1 MATTTNAK
9 NGDSPIQKKKYL
21 SMMGMAIL
29 TITTVLSLRGL
40 SSQAEFG
47 YTSIFWYVLAAI
59 IFLVPFSLVCAE
71 LASTYTHSG
80 GLFRWCAEA
89 YGPRWG
95 WAAMYM
101 EWMVVLIWF
110 PAVLMFAAVSLAYI
124 FWPESFDQRLAA
136 NKIYTLCIVLGVF
149 WAATLNTFRG
159 IRSAN
164 ILSTLG
170 GLFGTIIPGAILII
184 LGIIYVC
191 TGGHNFIDAH
201 QPFWPDFEKYQ
212 TIVLAASIFLFYGGM
227 EMQAVHVNNMKN
239 PAKQFPQSV
248 FIAVI
253 IILVIFIAGTL
264 AIGFVEPAKDINL
277 LASLLVAYNSL
288 WAHIGVPWL
297 GNVMAVFI
305 TFGVLG
311 QVSVIIAGPSTGIL
325 AVGKSGYLP
334 KSLQKTNKHGIQVPL
349 LWIQGA
355 WVTILSLVLIILPS
369 VESAYQIL
377 SQMST
382 IMYLIMCII
391 IYGAFVRLRRTEP
404 NIKRGYKVPGG
415 NFVKWLIGIVGV
427 IGAVAATVLSF
438 FPPSQINTGSP
449 VVYIIILIIGCV
461 VLLAVPFL
469 VYDFRKPD
477 WRDKNT
483 DFYPFNWEIE
493 GRNPDRISKW
503 PEGYVP
509 TPQEIQRAME
519 WQDGDFGPVSM
530 KTVGDVT
537 NLALRPDLASTIPN
551 LDDPAVQAEL
561 ADKIH
566 EATSMEA
573 TVEAQLLAQKA
584 EELANTAIKEADE
597 LKKIAQGLTALQ
609 DAQIKSKITKD
620 KAEAQHQKALHEALE
635 PNEPFTPKDI
645 EVHDSTSDNVMP
657 SEADDKNSSAENDN
671 KQDSGNN

>member
-1 MATTTNAK
+1 MATTTNNK
-9 NGDSPIQKKKYL
+9 TGKPVVNKKASL

-29 TITTVLSLRGL
+29 IITTVLSLRGL

-59 IFLVPFSLVCAE
+59 LFLVPFSLVCAE

-89 YGPRWG
+89 FGPRWG

-101 EWMVVLIWF
+101 DWAVVLIWF

-124 FWPESFDQRLAA
+124 FWPESFDQKLAA

-149 WAATLNTFRG
+149 WLSTFNTFRG
-159 IRSAN
+159 TKFAN
-164 ILSTLG
+164 KLSTLG

-191 TGGHNFIDAH
+191 TGGHNYIDAQ
-201 QPFWPDFEKYQ
+201 QPFWPDFKQYQ

-227 EMQAVHVNNMKN
+227 EMQAVHVNNMPN
-239 PAKQFPQSV
+239 PAKTFPKSV

-253 IILVIFIAGTL
+253 VILIIFIAGTL

-288 WAHIGVPWL
+288 WAHLHCEWL
-297 GNVMAVFI
+297 GNVMAAFI
-305 TFGVLG
+305 TFGVIG
-311 QVSVIIAGPSTGIL
+311 QVSAIISAPTTGIL

-334 KSLQKTNKHGIQVPL
+334 KALQKTNKNGIQTPL
-349 LWIQGA
+349 LWFQGI

-382 IMYLIMCII
+382 ILYLIMAVI

-404 NIKRGYKVPGG
+404 NVKRGFKVPGG
-415 NFVKWLIGIVGV
+415 NFIKWLIGVVG
-427 IGAVAATVLSF
+427 IAGAIAAAIISF

-449 VVYIIILIIGCV
+449 AVYIIILIVGTV
-461 VLLAVPFL
+461 VLFSIPFI
-469 VYDFRKPD
+469 VFDYRKPS

-493 GRNPDRISKW
+493 GRNPDRVSKW

-509 TPQEIQRAME
+509 TEKEIQRAME

-530 KTVGDVT
+530 KTVGDIT
-537 NLALRPDLASTIPN
+537 NLALNPELVKNTPN
-551 LDDPAVQAEL
+551 LDDPMVQADI
-561 ADKIH
+561 ADKLH
-566 EATSMEA
+566 DATKMEA
-573 TVEAQLLAQKA
+573 AVEAQELAQKA
-584 EELANTAIKEADE
+584 QELADVAVKEAADV
-597 LKKIAQGLTALQ
+597 KKIAEGLIALE
-609 DAQIKSKITKD
+609 DAQTKA
-620 KAEAQHQKALHEALE
+620 KAARDAAISAHKKALEE
-635 PNEPFTPKDI
+635 SFQTQDPFTAKDI
-645 EVHDSTSDNVMP
+645 EVHD
-657 SEADDKNSSAENDN
+657 DDQSSSQSPEDQ
-671 KQDSGNN
+671 K

>member
-1 MATTTNAK
+1 MAQSSSSAK
-9 NGDSPIQKKKYL
+9 GAGAPIQKKKYL

-47 YTSIFWYVLAAI
+47 YTSIFWYILAAI

-95 WAAMYM
+95 WAAMYL

-149 WAATLNTFRG
+149 WIATLNTFRG

-248 FIAVI
+248 FLAVI
-253 IILVIFIAGTL
+253 VILVIFIAGTL

-288 WAHIGVPWL
+288 WAHLGVPWL

-355 WVTILSLVLIILPS
+355 WVTVLSLVLIILPS

-404 NIKRGYKVPGG
+404 NLKRGYKVPGG
-415 NFVKWLIGIVGV
+415 NFVKWLIGVVGV
-427 IGAVAATVLSF
+427 LGAVAATVLSF

-449 VVYIIILIIGCV
+449 VVYIIILLIGCA
-461 VLLAVPFL
+461 VLVAVPFI

-509 TPQEIQRAME
+509 TEKELQRAME

-530 KTVGDVT
+530 KTVGDIT
-537 NLALRPDLASTIPN
+537 NLALRPDLGENTPHLENPEVRAM
-551 LDDPAVQAEL
+551 VAE
-561 ADKIH
+561 KIH
-566 EATSMEA
+566 QATSMEA
-573 TVEAQLLAQKA
+573 VVEAMELSQKA
-584 EELANTAIKEADE
+584 KELAETANKEADDVQK
-597 LKKIAQGLTALQ
+597 LAQGLASLVDAETKARAATEAANAKMKKEVQ
-609 DAQIKSKITKD
+609 DKLD
-620 KAEAQHQKALHEALE
+620 
-635 PNEPFTPKDI
+635 PNEPFTSKDI
-645 EVHDSTSDNVMP
+645 EVHDDNSQSGDASATTQNSD
-657 SEADDKNSSAENDN
+657 K
-671 KQDSGNN
+671 